1 MAQVDG
7 SIDDP
12 ELDGYFNLARLRL
25 TDETPGEKLE
35 NLMAELSYLP
45 ADILEILR
53 PELAAD
59 LGVELPDRNRERE

>member
-1 MAQVDG
+1 MMEG
-7 SIDDP
+7 W
-12 ELDGYFNLARLRL
+12 LNMARLRL
-25 TDETPGEKLE
+25 AGETPEEKLE

-59 LGVELPDRNRERE
+59 LGVELPKGDTGKE